1 MNSMIS
7 TNEEAAA
14 GDDPYADMAHE
25 TPVLLQYWQ
34 AVLRHKIPIATIL
47 AVCVALGIIITL
59 LMTPYFISSSRIEI
73 SRKQD
78 NVTNVE
84 GVMGFERSYNSLEF
98 YQTQYSML
106 ESRSIAE
113 RVARAKNLASNSDFF
128 ETFGIDTSQ
137 SEIFSD
143 KASGQ
148 DDARLKLAAGLL
160 KSHITVSPVRGS
172 SLVDLRF
179 ESPSPVLSAQM
190 ANAWVDEF
198 IAADLERRFNST
210 VAARTFLEEQ
220 LSTLKQRLEDSER
233 NLSSYAD
240 NKEIITLSTSQTADG
255 KTVSQRTLASAN
267 LEALN
272 SVLAQATADR
282 ILAESEAGQ
291 DAGDKNALENAALN
305 SLRQER
311 AMAQAEYAKLLV
323 QFEPEYPAAKAVE
336 TKISALN
343 KSIAGEETRSR
354 AGTTAR
360 YREALER
367 ERKLLGEVNLLKRQ
381 LGSERRDSIQYNIL
395 QREVDTNR
403 QLYDGLLQRYKEIGV
418 AGAGTN
424 NILIVDRAQPS
435 RGRSSPNLFFNV
447 ILALLAGLGLSAVFV
462 LVMEQ
467 IDQTIK
473 EPGDLKAKLGIALL
487 GSVPNIEKDGIL
499 LSLSD
504 KKSVAWEA
512 YFSIR
517 TSLSF
522 LTDHGVPRS
531 ILLTSTRPNEGKST
545 SSLALGVVLAGTGKR
560 ILLIDGDM
568 RNPSLHQMLGIDNS
582 MGMSNY
588 LSGSDNFAELIK
600 QNTSYNFDVMTA
612 GPIPPNAA
620 ELLSGRRM
628 HELVTKLCEIYDT
641 VIIDAPPVLGLADV
655 LLLADAVEGVILTI
669 EAGGAKTRAIQSAI
683 GRVRSSHAHVF
694 GGIVTKV
701 QPQHSGY
708 AYAYQYNYGNK
719 WANEA

>member
-1 MNSMIS
+1 MDNM
-7 TNEEAAA
+7 TTNNEEAAA
-14 GDDPYADMAHE
+14 GNDPYAEMAQE
-25 TPVLLQYWQ
+25 SPILLQYWH
-34 AVLRHKIPIATIL
+34 AVLRHKIAIATIV

-59 LMTPYFISSSRIEI
+59 LMTPYFVSTSRIEI
-73 SRKQD
+73 SPKQD
-78 NVTNVE
+78 NVTNVQ
-84 GVMGFERSYNSLEF
+84 GLQGFERSRNNLEF

-106 ESRSIAE
+106 ESASIAE
-113 RVARAKNLASNSDFF
+113 RVARARNLATDDEFF
-128 ETFGIDTSQ
+128 ETFGIDPSKLPEKT
-137 SEIFSD
+137 
-143 KASGQ
+143 SGQ
-148 DDARLKLAAGLL
+148 ENARLKLASNLL
-160 KSHITVSPVRGS
+160 RSHISVSPVRGS

-179 ESPSPVLSAQM
+179 ESPSRTLSAQI
-190 ANAWVDEF
+190 ANAWIEQF
-198 IAADLERRFNST
+198 IAADLERRFDST
-210 VAARTFLEEQ
+210 VAARTFLEGQ
-220 LSTLKQRLEDSER
+220 LATLKQRLEDSER

-240 NKEIITLSTSQTADG
+240 NKEIITLSRAETSDG
-255 KTVSQRTLASAN
+255 KTVAQRTLASAN

-282 ILAESEAGQ
+282 ILAGSEVGQ
-291 DAGDKNALENAALN
+291 ASGDKNALENVTLN

-311 AMAQAEYAKLLV
+311 ALAQAEYAKLLV

-336 TKISALN
+336 TRIAALD
-343 KSIAGEETRSR
+343 KSIASEEARSR
-354 AGTTAR
+354 AGTKAR
-360 YREALER
+360 YSEAVQREQ
-367 ERKLLGEVNLLKRQ
+367 KLLGEVNLLKRQ

-418 AGAGTN
+418 AGAGSN
-424 NILIVDRAQPS
+424 DIVIVDRAEPS
-435 RGRSSPNLFFNV
+435 GGPSSPKLILNML
-447 ILALLAGLGLSAVFV
+447 LALLAGLGISGLFV

-467 IDQTIK
+467 VDQTIK
-473 EPGDLKAKLGIALL
+473 EPGDLKGKLGIALL
-487 GSVPNIEKDGIL
+487 GSIPNIDKDGIL

-560 ILLIDGDM
+560 ILLVDGDM
-568 RNPSLHQMLGIDNS
+568 RNPSLHQMLGIENT

-588 LSGSDNFAELIK
+588 LSGSDNLDELVS
-600 QNTSYNFDVMTA
+600 QNTSYGFDVMTA

-620 ELLSGRRM
+620 ELLSGNRM
-628 HELVTKLCEIYDT
+628 HELVTKLGEVYDT
-641 VIIDAPPVLGLADV
+641 VIVDAPPVLGLADV
-655 LLLADAVEGVILTI
+655 LLLADAVEGVIFTI
-669 EAGGAKTRAIQSAI
+669 EAGGAKTRAVQSAI

-694 GGIVTKV
+694 GGIVTKI
-701 QPQHSGY
+701 QPQHAGY
-708 AYAYQYNYGNK
+708 GYAYQYNYGNK
-719 WANEA
+719 LDQEA

>member
-1 MNSMIS
+1 MA
-7 TNEEAAA
+7 TNNEGPAT
-14 GDDPYADMAHE
+14 GDDPYAEMAQE
-25 TPVLLQYWQ
+25 NPVLLQYWH
-34 AVLRHKIPIATIL
+34 AVLRHKITIAAIL
-47 AVCVALGIIITL
+47 AACVALGIVITL
-59 LMTPYFISSSRIEI
+59 LMTPYFVSTSRIEI

-84 GVMGFERSYNSLEF
+84 GVMGSERSNNNLEF
-98 YQTQYSML
+98 YQTQYSLL
-106 ESRSIAE
+106 ESLSIAE
-113 RVARAKNLASNSDFF
+113 RVARAKNLAANDGFF
-128 ETFGIDTSQ
+128 ETFGIDPSNLPEKT
-137 SEIFSD
+137 
-143 KASGQ
+143 SGQ
-148 DDARLKLAAGLL
+148 ENPRLKLATSLL
-160 KSHITVSPVRGS
+160 RSHVSISPVRGS

-179 ESPSPVLSAQM
+179 ESPSSALSAQM
-190 ANAWVDEF
+190 ANAWVEQF
-198 IAADLERRFNST
+198 IEADLERRFNST

-220 LSTLKQRLEDSER
+220 LATLKQRLEDSER

-240 NKEIITLSTSQTADG
+240 NKEIITLSTAETPDG
-255 KTVSQRTLASAN
+255 KTVAQRTLASAN

-282 ILAESEAGQ
+282 ILAGSEAGQ
-291 DAGDKNALENAALN
+291 ASGDKNALENAALN

-311 AMAQAEYAKLLV
+311 ALAQAEYAKLLV
-323 QFEPEYPAAKAVE
+323 QFEPEYPSAKAVA
-336 TKISALN
+336 TRISSLN
-343 KSIAGEETRSR
+343 KSIASEEARSR

-360 YREALER
+360 YNEALER
-367 ERKLLGEVNLLKRQ
+367 ERKLLGAVNLLKLQ

-424 NILIVDRAQPS
+424 NLVIVDRAQPS
-435 RGRSSPNLFFNV
+435 GSPSSPKLFVNV
-447 ILALLAGLGLSAVFV
+447 MLALLAGLGLSAIFV

-473 EPGDLKAKLGIALL
+473 EPGDLKAKLGIAEL
-487 GSVPNIEKDGIL
+487 GSIPNIDKDGIL

-568 RNPSLHQMLGIDNS
+568 RNPSVHQMLEIDNS
-582 MGMSNY
+582 VGMSNY
-588 LSGSDNFAELIK
+588 LSGSDNFDELIK
-600 QNTSYNFDVMTA
+600 HNESYGFDVMTA

-620 ELLSGRRM
+620 ELLSGSRL
-628 HELVTKLCEIYDT
+628 HELVTKLTEIYDT
-641 VIIDAPPVLGLADV
+641 VIIDAPPILGLADV
-655 LLLADAVEGVILTI
+655 LLLADAVEGVIFTI

-694 GGIVTKV
+694 GGIVTKI
-701 QPQHSGY
+701 QPQHTGY
-708 AYAYQYNYGNK
+708 AYAYQYDYGNK
-719 WANEA
+719 LAKEA